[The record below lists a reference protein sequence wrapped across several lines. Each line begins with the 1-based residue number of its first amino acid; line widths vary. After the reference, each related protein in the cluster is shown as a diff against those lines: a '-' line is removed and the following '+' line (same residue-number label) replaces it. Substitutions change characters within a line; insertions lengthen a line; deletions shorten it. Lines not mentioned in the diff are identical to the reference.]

1 MKINKKKIEELKEKI
16 SFLEEFL
23 EIEKKE
29 KELIK
34 LQEELNNPQTFLD
47 SKKVQEINQKIS
59 NLKKTLEEITS
70 FKKEILDLEEISELF
85 SEDSKEVEE
94 INKNIF
100 LLEKRLKDLELSSFF
115 KEEIDKKGAILTI
128 HPGAGGVESCDW
140 AEMLLRMYLKFFE
153 RKNFKYEILDLK
165 PNEEAGIKEAV
176 IEITSPNAYGFLK
189 SEIGI
194 HRLVRI
200 SPFDANQ
207 RRHTSFASVF
217 VYPEIEDIEIKIDEK
232 DLKIET
238 FRASGHGGQHVN
250 KVATAVRITH
260 IPTGIT
266 VSCQNERS
274 QFLNKK
280 NALKILKVRLY
291 KYYEEKQKEKLK
303 KYEEKK
309 TEIAWGYQIRSYIL
323 FPYQLVKDHRTNYE
337 TSNVE
342 AVLNGE
348 IDEFI
353 YAYLTQKEKS

>member
-1 MKINKKKIEELKEKI
+1 M
-16 SFLEEFL
+16 
-23 EIEKKE
+23 
-29 KELIK
+29 
-34 LQEELNNPQTFLD
+34 D
-47 SKKVQEINQKIS
+47 
-59 NLKKTLEEITS
+59 
-70 FKKEILDLEEISELF
+70 EISKLF
-85 SEDSKEVEE
+85 SEDSKEFEE
-94 INKNIF
+94 INRNIEV
-100 LLEKRLKDLELSSFF
+100 LENRIRELEITSLF
-115 KEEIDKKGAILTI
+115 KEEIDKKGAIMTI

-189 SEIGI
+189 SEIGV

-200 SPFDANQ
+200 SPFDANK

-217 VYPEIEDIEIKIDEK
+217 VYPEIEDVEVKIEDK

-250 KVATAVRITH
+250 KVSTAVRITH

-266 VSCQNERS
+266 VSCQSERS
-274 QFLNKK
+274 QFLNKR
-280 NALKILKVRLY
+280 NALKILKIKLY
-291 KYYEEKQKEKLK
+291 RHYEEKRKEELK

-309 TEIAWGYQIRSYIL
+309 TEIAWGYQIRSYVL

-337 TSNVE
+337 TTDVE

-348 IDEFI
+348 LDEFI
-353 YAYLTQKEKS
+353 FAYLTQKEKS

>member
-1 MKINKKKIEELKEKI
+1 M
-16 SFLEEFL
+16 
-23 EIEKKE
+23 
-29 KELIK
+29 
-34 LQEELNNPQTFLD
+34 
-47 SKKVQEINQKIS
+47 
-59 NLKKTLEEITS
+59 
-70 FKKEILDLEEISELF
+70 F
-85 SEDSKEVEE
+85 SEDSKEAEE
-94 INKNIF
+94 INKNI
-100 LLEKRLKDLELSSFF
+100 LIAEKKLKDIEIASFF
-115 KEEIDKKGAILTI
+115 KEEVDKKGALLTI

-165 PNEEAGIKEAV
+165 PNEEAGIKEV
-176 IEITSPNAYGFLK
+176 IIEITSPNAYGFLK
-189 SEIGI
+189 SEIGV

-200 SPFDANQ
+200 SPFDANK

-217 VYPEIEDIEIKIDEK
+217 VYPEIEDIEVKIDEK

-280 NALKILKVRLY
+280 NALKVLKIKLY
-291 KYYEEKQKEKLK
+291 KYYEEKKKEELK

-323 FPYQLVKDHRTNYE
+323 FPYQLIKDHRTNYE
-337 TSNVE
+337 TTQVE

-348 IDEFI
+348 LDEFI
-353 YAYLTQKEKS
+353 FAYLTQKEKS